1 MAGTE
6 SLNLPHPASRLPP
19 ADAQAAARRAGHL
32 SWFVR
37 LSLDEPE
44 AMRRM
49 QAMVGKLHDSSRL
62 DALLPQVLDG
72 ALALTGAD
80 FGNVQLLDPA
90 SGALLIATQS
100 GFGSEFTDYFAVVDD
115 GHSACG
121 RAARDCSQT
130 VIADVT
136 TDPGFAPHRE
146 IAAAAGFRA
155 VQSTPLADSGGRLVG
170 MVSTHWRRPG
180 RPSGR
185 DLRMLEL
192 FGDLAGEAVARRL
205 GPASGPAV
213 PRPARRAGD
222 EPWYQPD
229 GEPAPPAT
237 ALEEFAGEVV
247 RRLFAAGLSL
257 ASAQAIIGGGA
268 AGDRVAAAVDELD
281 STIRDVRAMMLRG
294 PGGLHRQPA
303 FDDGAGGTLALS
315 LAARRRGESGQMA
328 VKPGQP
334 QQAQHPRGH
343 GDQPEPVRQVPD
355 GPGGAGQHAEPG
367 GVQERHPAEV
377 DGYPGHGLAGRL
389 GQQVPRY
396 GRGDDVD
403 LAGQGHHHVTSRHHG
418 HFRTHGPPQDG
429 AVAAPHRGQELPL
442 QSGWR
447 RVALHAFRRA

>member
-1 MAGTE
+1 MQGMA
-6 SLNLPHPASRLPP
+6 
-19 ADAQAAARRAGHL
+19 
-32 SWFVR
+32 
-37 LSLDEPE
+37 
-44 AMRRM
+44 
-49 QAMVGKLHDSSRL
+49 GKLHDSPRL
-62 DALLPQVLDG
+62 DTLLPQVLDG

-121 RAARDCSQT
+121 RAARDCAQT

-146 IAAAAGFRA
+146 IAASAGFRA
-155 VQSTPLADSGGRLVG
+155 VQSTPLADSGGRLIG

-213 PRPARRAGD
+213 ARPARSAGD

-229 GEPAPPAT
+229 GKLAPSAS

-257 ASAQAIIGGGA
+257 ARAQAIIGSGP
-268 AGDRVAAAVDELD
+268 AGDPVAAAVDELD
-281 STIRDVRAMMLRG
+281 SAIRDVRTMIF
-294 PGGLHRQPA
+294 PGTDRHRAP
-303 FDDGAGGTLALS
+303 G
-315 LAARRRGESGQMA
+315 SG
-328 VKPGQP
+328 
-334 QQAQHPRGH
+334 
-343 GDQPEPVRQVPD
+343 
-355 GPGGAGQHAEPG
+355 EPG
-367 GVQERHPAEV
+367 R
-377 DGYPGHGLAGRL
+377 
-389 GQQVPRY
+389 
-396 GRGDDVD
+396 
-403 LAGQGHHHVTSRHHG
+403 
-418 HFRTHGPPQDG
+418 
-429 AVAAPHRGQELPL
+429 
-442 QSGWR
+442 
-447 RVALHAFRRA
+447 